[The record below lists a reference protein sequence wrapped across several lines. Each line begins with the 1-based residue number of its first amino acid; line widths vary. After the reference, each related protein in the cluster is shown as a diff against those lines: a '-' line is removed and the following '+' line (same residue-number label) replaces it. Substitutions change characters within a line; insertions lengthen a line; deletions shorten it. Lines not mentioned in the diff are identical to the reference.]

1 MWESR
6 VAPLSGVVFVAMI
19 TASALII
26 NNFEFLP
33 PADELA
39 AFYAGDSVR
48 IMTGAYV
55 GSLGAFFLLWF
66 SGSVYA
72 AIRRSDVEGGR
83 LAMIA
88 FGGGVFAS
96 AMFEIGYLTTMA
108 AAERASIHGVI
119 DPGSAAV
126 LSDISA
132 LAFTGAAFGLAG
144 LIGASALASHR
155 SGHPSK
161 LVIGVNS
168 VIALGLISPLNWI
181 VIGVAIV
188 WVAVA
193 GIRMYR
199 EGIRTVEPTPAP
211 V

>member
-6 VAPLSGVVFVAMI
+6 VAPLSGVVFMALI
-19 TASALII
+19 TASAVII
-26 NNFEFLP
+26 NNYEFLP

-48 IMTGAYV
+48 IMTGAYI
-55 GSLGAFFLLWF
+55 GTLGAFFLLWF
-66 SGSVYA
+66 SGSVYTD
-72 AIRRSDVEGGR
+72 IRRSDVEGGR
-83 LAMIA
+83 LSMIA

-96 AMFEIGYLTTMA
+96 AMFAIGYLTTMG
-108 AAERASIHGVI
+108 AAERASMHGAI
-119 DPGSAAV
+119 DPGGAAA

-132 LAFTGAAFGLAG
+132 LAFTAAAFGLAG
-144 LIGASALASHR
+144 LIGASALVSHR
-155 SGHPSK
+155 SEHSSK
-161 LVIGVNS
+161 LAVGVNGA
-168 VIALGLISPLNWI
+168 IALGLISPLNWI

-193 GIRMYR
+193 GVRIYR
-199 EGIRTVEPTPAP
+199 EGVRSAELTPAT